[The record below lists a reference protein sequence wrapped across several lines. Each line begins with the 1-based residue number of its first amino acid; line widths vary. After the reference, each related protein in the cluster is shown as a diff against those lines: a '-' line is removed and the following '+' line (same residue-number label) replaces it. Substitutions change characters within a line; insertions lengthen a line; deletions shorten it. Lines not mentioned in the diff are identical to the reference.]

1 MNVELWTKIPSDLI
15 IDKTVKAL
23 EKHGFIVFVVDTKEE
38 ALEKMKELIP
48 DGVSVM
54 TGSSTTLKEIGFMDY
69 YLSGEHQWH
78 ALGPEVFNEQDSEQ
92 KAYLRRMSDIADY
105 FTASVNAISQTG
117 ELIAVDMSG
126 SRVGAYPFTAKK
138 LLLVAGVQKIVPTLN
153 DAMKR
158 IREYVLIRESE
169 RMQAVNGI
177 SSALGKW
184 VILEHEFSPERT
196 TLILVKEAL
205 GF

>member
-1 MNVELWTKIPSDLI
+1 
-15 IDKTVKAL
+15 
-23 EKHGFIVFVVDTKEE
+23 
-38 ALEKMKELIP
+38 
-48 DGVSVM
+48 
-54 TGSSTTLKEIGFMDY
+54 
-69 YLSGEHQWH
+69 
-78 ALGPEVFNEQDSEQ
+78 
-92 KAYLRRMSDIADY
+92 
-105 FTASVNAISQTG
+105 
-117 ELIAVDMSG
+117 MSG

-153 DAMKR
+153 DAIKR

>member
-78 ALGPEVFNEQDSEQ
+78 ASGPEVFNEQDSEQ

-105 FTASVNAISQTG
+105 
-117 ELIAVDMSG
+117 L
-126 SRVGAYPFTAKK
+126 P
-138 LLLVAGVQKIVPTLN
+138 P
-153 DAMKR
+153 
-158 IREYVLIRESE
+158 VL
-169 RMQAVNGI
+169 MQYLKQEN
-177 SSALGKW
+177 
-184 VILEHEFSPERT
+184 
-196 TLILVKEAL
+196 
-205 GF
+205 